1 MFPVVGFEGSGLVG
15 RFGKGW
21 LDKGYEVIEG
31 IAKGWEIKKPKKKPK
46 GRDLTE
52 EERGRN
58 KGINLVRVKV
68 EHKILAMKRYQVFGG
83 RYRGMGRGYDRE
95 GRIVGRI
102 GEHGANEK
110 DGDGIG

>member
-52 EERGRN
+52 EERVELLAG
-58 KGINLVRVKV
+58 LVNMEQMRR
-68 EHKILAMKRYQVFGG
+68 M
-83 RYRGMGRGYDRE
+83 GME
-95 GRIVGRI
+95 WVM
-102 GEHGANEK
+102 
-110 DGDGIG
+110 